1 VLKHKWFDLGKCLAT
16 HVAGH
21 EGDSFDFR
29 NLFSL
34 KYKEEVPLHK
44 LVIKLITVAVIDVGL
59 VNNYAVVAGES
70 IGHVSINR
78 VA

>member
-1 VLKHKWFDLGKCLAT
+1 M

-21 EGDSFDFR
+21 KGDLFNFG

-34 KYKEEVPLHK
+34 KYKEEVLLYK
-44 LVIKLITVAVIDVGL
+44 LVVKLITVAVIDVRL
-59 VNNYAVVAGES
+59 VDNHAVVAGES
-70 IGHVSINR
+70 IGHVSIDR

>member
-1 VLKHKWFDLGKCLAT
+1 M

-21 EGDSFDFR
+21 KGDLFNFG

-34 KYKEEVPLHK
+34 KYKEEVLLYK
-44 LVIKLITVAVIDVGL
+44 LVVKLITVTVIDIRL
-59 VNNYAVVAGES
+59 INNYTIITSES
-70 IGHVSINR
+70 IGYISINR

>member
-1 VLKHKWFDLGKCLAT
+1 VLKHKWFNPGKCFAT
-16 HVAGH
+16 HVARH
-21 EGDSFDFR
+21 KGDSFDFG

-34 KYKEEVPLHK
+34 KHKEEVPLHK

-59 VNNYAVVAGES
+59 VNNHAVVAGES
-70 IGHVSINR
+70 IGHVSIDR